1 MDSDKKKLVIFDFD
15 GVLVNTLEFSFDEH
29 KKLNSTLTWKK
40 FQDFSNGNF
49 RIGMGKAVDEEN
61 YKIPDEWDDL
71 YTKNIKDLTIS
82 DVLNK
87 TIKELSTKY
96 ILTIVSSSSTVV
108 INKFLEK
115 EKSLEIFSDILGA
128 DIHANKTIKIN
139 SLLSK
144 YNVTPANT
152 VFITDSLGDI
162 LEANECGINSIGVTW
177 GIHGKENLKKGNPFA
192 IIDDPRE
199 LLSFIND
206 VIK

>member
-96 ILTIVSSSSTVV
+96 ILTIVSSSSTAV

-115 EKSLEIFSDILGA
+115 EKSLEIFF
-128 DIHANKTIKIN
+128 
-139 SLLSK
+139 
-144 YNVTPANT
+144 V
-152 VFITDSLGDI
+152 
-162 LEANECGINSIGVTW
+162 
-177 GIHGKENLKKGNPFA
+177 
-192 IIDDPRE
+192 
-199 LLSFIND
+199 
-206 VIK
+206 